1 MGNFGLFQ
9 AAVAGAFA
17 DAFFLEGAFGDEFAE
32 GAFHGADGESR
43 AEGADVL
50 LGEAA
55 DFLHGGLADGF
66 QCGLLGFD
74 EGEAVVEIFVGGKD
88 GPQEV
93 ADEGCRVVL
102 LFVPADLTFA
112 EGAVVEIFVFGDFGF
127 EGNIFSNLETV
138 LVEEEGGE
146 EAAHASVSVIEGMN
160 AQKIVNENGDEEERL
175 GLAFSD
181 GAVVFVAKFGE
192 RYRRLIRGERREKG
206 LGRAVRMGR
215 ADVILHIFQFAAH
228 GIGHVAAQDFVELQ
242 DVIDGNGDDVEIFV
256 NEGEDVA
263 IAGDFFFVTIFRR
276 RFFQRNLPEPR
287 RGGEDAF
294 DGV

>member
-32 GAFHGADGESR
+32 GAFHGADGEGR

-88 GPQEV
+88 GPQKI
-93 ADEGCRVVL
+93 ADEGRRVVL

-127 EGNIFSNLETV
+127 EGNIFSDLETV
-138 LVEEEGGE
+138 LVEEQGGE

-215 ADVILHIFQFAAH
+215 ADVILHVF
-228 GIGHVAAQDFVELQ
+228 
-242 DVIDGNGDDVEIFV
+242 
-256 NEGEDVA
+256 
-263 IAGDFFFVTIFRR
+263 
-276 RFFQRNLPEPR
+276 
-287 RGGEDAF
+287 
-294 DGV
+294 